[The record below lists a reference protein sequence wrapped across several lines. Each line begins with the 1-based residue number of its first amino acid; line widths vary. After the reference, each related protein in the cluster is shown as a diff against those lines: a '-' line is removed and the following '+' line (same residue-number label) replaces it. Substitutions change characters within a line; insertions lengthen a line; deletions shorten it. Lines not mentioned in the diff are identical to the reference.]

1 MQVPNITSGSILELF
16 LDIFY
21 KFYAHLGMILLWQIN
36 LFYFI
41 GLFNIFKGLNS
52 WVNFPPAFP
61 VLFTFKFLNFSKLIL
76 GLKSWL

>member
-1 MQVPNITSGSILELF
+1 
-16 LDIFY
+16 
-21 KFYAHLGMILLWQIN
+21 MILLWQIN